1 MAPKRVT
8 RKRPAA
14 GADEPFGS
22 LRPGFLL
29 DDLSALRQR
38 ADLAAKEAAARYT
51 TPNGVS
57 IVCICIGQP
66 RIEGESSPYTEDCGP
81 NANRWTLPERATH
94 ICLAFRWEIFEG
106 GAFVALCPLPFALC
120 PLPVALCPLPV
131 ARRPVFRQYPP
142 CRGPELEGQRKK
154 EWKRTCAEIPR
165 AAMFFLTRQG
175 GTTSLRR
182 RNARSTASPNGG
194 FRARHG
200 PAAGR
205 LRGGAR

>member
-38 ADLAAKEAAARYT
+38 ADLAAKDAAARYP

-66 RIEGESSPYTEDCGP
+66 RIEGESSPYTEDCEP
-81 NANRWTLPERATH
+81 NANRWILPERATR

-106 GAFVALCPLPFALC
+106 GTFAATESGSCVVSLMNAEQQGVPLPTGWGPKVAAL
-120 PLPVALCPLPV
+120 LDGSLQTKGAL
-131 ARRPVFRQYPP
+131 
-142 CRGPELEGQRKK
+142 
-154 EWKRTCAEIPR
+154 
-165 AAMFFLTRQG
+165 
-175 GTTSLRR
+175 
-182 RNARSTASPNGG
+182 
-194 FRARHG
+194 
-200 PAAGR
+200 R
-205 LRGGAR
+205 L